1 MRRVLVALA
10 AMALALLS
18 LGAPASAA
26 PAEVMHF
33 SFHGSVAEADWS
45 IGSAAGFTD
54 TLINASASTKGAQL
68 VVRQING
75 TVDANGNFAGGTE
88 TTVDITS
95 GFSFAID
102 LPKLTSATVS
112 ASDAP
117 GTTCTVD
124 ANFKETGCS
133 DVSIDLNASWTGQGP
148 IGRSVSNSHFKQG
161 GVSITDHF
169 SGTSREATAT
179 GLIEGLTLAAS
190 DVQFANL
197 GTAVSG
203 TTKICLG
210 C

>member
-10 AMALALLS
+10 VTALAVLS

-26 PAEVMHF
+26 PAQVEHF
-33 SFHGSVAEADWS
+33 SFNGPFAEADWS
-45 IGSAAGFTD
+45 VGSAAGFTD
-54 TLINASASTKGAQL
+54 TLINASRSKKGSQL
-68 VVRQING
+68 VVRQIIG

-88 TTVDITS
+88 TVVDITS

-117 GTTCTVD
+117 ATTCTVD
-124 ANFKETGCS
+124 ANFEKTACS
-133 DVSIDLNASWTGQGP
+133 DVSIDVSASWTGQGP
-148 IGRSVSNSHFKQG
+148 ISRSVSNSHFKQG
-161 GVSITDHF
+161 VVSITDHF